1 VKDTEQIKAIRQN
14 ICRVIRGKPE
24 AVQLLITALLADGH
38 VLIEDVPGV
47 GKTTLAKAL
56 ARSISAEG
64 SRIQFTPDL
73 LPSDIV
79 GGMIYSPGTGEFS
92 FRPGPVFCNIL
103 LADEINRASPRT
115 QSALLEAMSERQV
128 TVEGQTRPLS
138 PPFMVIATQNPVEY
152 RGTYPLPEAQLDR
165 FAIRLELGY
174 PDAETE
180 MAVVTDQRQ
189 RHPIDDIGPVL
200 TTAEVLRLQASVRNV
215 AVEESVCRYMVDLV
229 RATRT
234 DERIALAASPRA
246 VLTLYRTSQARAL
259 TYDRDFV
266 TPDDVQAML
275 APVLSHRFVLD
286 LKSKHAGTH
295 NAAVVADIL
304 ARHPAPV

>member
-1 VKDTEQIKAIRQN
+1 MKDAEHIEAIRHN
-14 ICRVIRGKPE
+14 VCRVIRGKE
-24 AVQLLITALLADGH
+24 EVVNLLICALLADGH

-56 ARSISAEG
+56 ARSISAECN
-64 SRIQFTPDL
+64 RIQFTPDL
-73 LPSDIV
+73 LPADIV
-79 GGMIYSPGTGEFS
+79 GGMIYSPRTGDFT

-165 FAIRLELGY
+165 FAVRLEVGY
-174 PDAETE
+174 PDVHTE
-180 MAVVTDQRQ
+180 MAVVTDQRDH
-189 RHPIDDIGPVL
+189 HPLQDVGAVVSTEDVL
-200 TTAEVLRLQASVRNV
+200 ALQARVRAV
-215 AVEESVCRYMVDLV
+215 TVEESVCRYIVELV
-229 RATRT
+229 RATRR

-246 VLTLYRTSQARAL
+246 ALTLYRTSQARAL
-259 TYDRDFV
+259 SAGRGFV
-266 TPDDVQAML
+266 TPDDVQAM
-275 APVLSHRFVLD
+275 APPVLSHRFALD
-286 LKSKHAGTH
+286 LKSKHAGVH
-295 NAAVVADIL
+295 NLAVVADL
-304 ARHPAPV
+304 LDRQPVPA